1 MADIAKKSP
10 CGRSVSCENCPHPCS
25 LRILASEK
33 KFAAEALEN
42 TAGIETLSECSVG
55 IDIGTTTLAF
65 ALYSHTE
72 NRVVSTYT
80 DMNPQRQYGTDVI
93 SRIKAAKDL
102 KTLKNMQALIVN
114 ALENGILKLFGSKT
128 TDCICEIAIAGNTV
142 MTHLLMGWDPSGL
155 GSYPFTPQSLDLQ
168 YKTWGELFSMPDC
181 DEVFFLHNDKAYSE
195 FTRKILNVPVLVFPC
210 ASAYIGGD
218 IVSGLYSIENKK
230 NSILLDLGTNGE
242 IVLNTDKGVFSA
254 SASAGPAFEG
264 GQICFG
270 TGSIP
275 GAICDVQKSMDRTVI
290 KTINNEKPTGICG
303 SGIISL
309 LSLLLKKEY
318 MDETGLLIEPY
329 FSTGFPLTEN
339 ITFYQKDIRQIQLAK
354 AAIGTGLT
362 LLLSYAGQTL
372 ENIDT
377 FYISG
382 SFGSHIDIDAAVNI
396 GLLPDLNNTKYKII
410 GNSSL
415 KGTIAYLSSPLSVPE
430 RKIRLTEI
438 SSEIKELLLSQQEEF
453 ENLYYENI
461 NF

>member
-1 MADIAKKSP
+1 MADITKKSP
-10 CGRSVSCENCPHPCS
+10 CGRSLSCENCPHPCS
-25 LRILASEK
+25 LRILDSEK
-33 KFAAEALEN
+33 KFAAEALES
-42 TAGIETLSECSVG
+42 TTGTETLSECSVG

-65 ALYSHTE
+65 ALYSHAE

-102 KTLKNMQALIVN
+102 KALKKMQALMVN
-114 ALENGILKLFGSKT
+114 ALELGILKLFGDKT
-128 TDCICEIAIAGNTV
+128 PDSILEIAIAGNTV

-168 YKTWGELFSMPDC
+168 YKTWGEFFSMPDC
-181 DEVFFLHNDKAYSE
+181 DGVILPHNDKAYSGFME
-195 FTRKILNVPVLVFPC
+195 KILKVPVLVFPC

-218 IVSGLYSIENKK
+218 IVSGLYSIGNKK

-242 IVLNTDKGVFSA
+242 IILNTDKGMFSA

-270 TGSIP
+270 TGSVP
-275 GAICDVQKSMDRTVI
+275 GAICDVQESMDRTVI
-290 KTINNEKPTGICG
+290 KTIDNEKPTGICG

-329 FSTGFPLTEN
+329 FSTGFRLTDS
-339 ITFYQKDIRQIQLAK
+339 IRFYQSDIRQIQLAK
-354 AAIGTGLT
+354 AAIKTGLA

-382 SFGSHIDIDAAVNI
+382 SFGSHIDINAAVNI
-396 GLLPDLNNTKYKII
+396 GLLPDLNNTKYELI

-415 KGTIAYLSSPLSVPE
+415 KGTIACLSKPDSAPE
-430 RKIRLTEI
+430 RKKLTEI

-453 ENLYYENI
+453 ESLYYENI